1 MSQIPGAAAAAAAAQ
16 AWLVEKGELIALF
29 GESIFYGAHVITCGL
44 CLRELLLSRDMK
56 WKFPGSIH
64 WTMLSGAL
72 FLIFLST
79 FHLALGLRYNLNAI
93 KVYLGIPGAN
103 LAFFDLAYW
112 ETIMQSVIYV
122 TETILADALLIYRAH
137 IVWDKSWRIVVLPLL
152 LWFATTAI
160 GCTTLWM
167 VASTQHVV
175 PSEAQRRLEHWMDG
189 FLSITFTVNILCT
202 SLIVHKIWRVNTQ
215 VASSALHPARLTH
228 IVRVVIDS
236 GLIYTACIIALFGS
250 TLANSATQFL
260 FSSVLVQVI
269 GIAFNLIIIR
279 EAFHYTWPAQPE
291 GTVVVVGLGIAGV
304 KAFNYLR
311 GALPSG
317 WHLVGIERNEYAFF
331 PIPALRATVEA
342 GYEKHCFAEL
352 DHLPVVGSSSGK
364 CEASI
369 LPKTA
374 VVQLNTQS
382 VILERSKPQSEAT
395 TEVAFDYCIIAT
407 GASYQYPCRTSDP
420 SLRAS
425 LSQFAQFQDALSKS
439 SSVLVIGGGLAGIEF
454 AGDVASHFQDK
465 RVVLIVSRTPETMF
479 EEGVPVSLAK
489 KTLESLRTIGVE
501 VRLSERV
508 VGARDMV
515 TGPCKK
521 CSVPLQSGQSIEG
534 IDFIFVAIGNQ
545 ANSSLMQDLA
555 PGSIS
560 ATNGLVHVTPTLQL
574 SHTPS
579 PEKSVLPLSD
589 SSDVSSR
596 IFVVGDVSDEQKSA
610 RSAFRQGLYAA
621 QSIVNLVY
629 GRPVKPYN
637 PASAPVYLFSIGSH
651 YGGGAI
657 GRWVWNSR
665 IASML
670 YEYGLPAWCK
680 GFRQEYNSPL
690 VQV

>member
-279 EAFHYTWPAQPE
+279 VRR
-291 GTVVVVGLGIAGV
+291 GTAMTPNSVFSTSEIGGIP
-304 KAFNYLR
+304 L
-311 GALPSG
+311 
-317 WHLVGIERNEYAFF
+317 HLVRGSQPQDSQDSQRRGTIQ
-331 PIPALRATVEA
+331 IKDVVLGHVDKA
-342 GYEKHCFAEL
+342 GHA
-352 DHLPVVGSSSGK
+352 D
-364 CEASI
+364 I
-369 LPKTA
+369 
-374 VVQLNTQS
+374 
-382 VILERSKPQSEAT
+382 RSKEP
-395 TEVAFDYCIIAT
+395 
-407 GASYQYPCRTSDP
+407 
-420 SLRAS
+420 
-425 LSQFAQFQDALSKS
+425 
-439 SSVLVIGGGLAGIEF
+439 
-454 AGDVASHFQDK
+454 
-465 RVVLIVSRTPETMF
+465 
-479 EEGVPVSLAK
+479 
-489 KTLESLRTIGVE
+489 
-501 VRLSERV
+501 
-508 VGARDMV
+508 
-515 TGPCKK
+515 
-521 CSVPLQSGQSIEG
+521 
-534 IDFIFVAIGNQ
+534 
-545 ANSSLMQDLA
+545 
-555 PGSIS
+555 
-560 ATNGLVHVTPTLQL
+560 
-574 SHTPS
+574 
-579 PEKSVLPLSD
+579 
-589 SSDVSSR
+589 SR
-596 IFVVGDVSDEQKSA
+596 ITEDFGV
-610 RSAFRQGLYAA
+610 
-621 QSIVNLVY
+621 
-629 GRPVKPYN
+629 
-637 PASAPVYLFSIGSH
+637 
-651 YGGGAI
+651 
-657 GRWVWNSR
+657 
-665 IASML
+665 
-670 YEYGLPAWCK
+670 
-680 GFRQEYNSPL
+680 
-690 VQV
+690 